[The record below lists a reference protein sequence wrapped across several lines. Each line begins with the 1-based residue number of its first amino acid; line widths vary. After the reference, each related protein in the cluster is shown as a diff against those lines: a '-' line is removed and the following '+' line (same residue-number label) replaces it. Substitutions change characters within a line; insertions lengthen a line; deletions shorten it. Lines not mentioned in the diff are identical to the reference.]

1 MKIAL
6 KKVLKL
12 FLCVAAGYLLWNGTF
27 VAVGFII
34 RPAVD
39 IYFGYVSEPSNEPIP
54 TEPTEWEWEITPLEA
69 ATAEFE
75 TALAA
80 VKSMEEKE
88 GKSSFP
94 LFPTDPPFEPFE
106 AGVWGGKPWA
116 ALCALTNNEQL
127 YIDEWVDYYLG
138 KLLQVQWNYI
148 PHF

>member
-6 KKVLKL
+6 KVLKL

-39 IYFGYVSEPSNEPIP
+39 IY
-54 TEPTEWEWEITPLEA
+54 
-69 ATAEFE
+69 AEFE

-88 GKSSFP
+88 GKSFP